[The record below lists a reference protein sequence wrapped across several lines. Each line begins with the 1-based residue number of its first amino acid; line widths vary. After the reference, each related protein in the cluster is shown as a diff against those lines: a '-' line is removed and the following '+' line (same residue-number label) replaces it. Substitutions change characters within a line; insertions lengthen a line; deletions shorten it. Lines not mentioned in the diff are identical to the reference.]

1 MSVSPVEPSAL
12 APTLVPGFI
21 PGLAPA
27 IAGITEIVE
36 YLQELHVKEETIKEI
51 VDILKAGQ
59 DDLQGG
65 RPQGV
70 ASSVFGASE
79 KGQTFGHHTSI
90 AHRHVIE
97 AMQQMVA
104 GLQGYE
110 TNVRKFHDEIVFTD
124 EDAAARN
131 DATTARVQAAPLVTV
146 GEASGCLDAPDLRD
160 NPACEIPTEE
170 S

>member
-1 MSVSPVEPSAL
+1 MSVSPVEQGASVPSI
-12 APTLVPGFI
+12 FI

-27 IAGITEIVE
+27 MAGISAIVG
-36 YLQELHVKEETIKEI
+36 YLQELHVREETIKEI

-59 DDLQGG
+59 DDLTGG
-65 RPQGV
+65 RPAGV
-70 ASSVFGASE
+70 SQAVFGASE
-79 KGQTFGHHTSI
+79 KGQNFGNHTSI

-110 TNVRKFHDEIVFTD
+110 TNVRKFHDDIVFTD

-131 DATTARVQAAPLVTV
+131 DATTARVVTV
-146 GEASGCLDAPDLRD
+146 QDASNCLDAPGFAD
-160 NPACEIPTEE
+160 NPVCEIPTED